1 MTTPTEV
8 SKNTEMGW
16 GSDAVAAMLRALDL
30 KYAALLPG
38 ASYRGL
44 HDSIVNYLGNENPEM
59 ILCLHEEH
67 TVALAHGYAKVSGK
81 PMLAIVHS
89 NVGLM
94 HATMAIFN
102 AFCDRVPVLI
112 LGANGPAD
120 AAKRRPWIDWIHTTQ
135 DMGALIR
142 TYTKWDDTPGSPAA
156 ALESLLRAYQV
167 AAALP
172 TGPTIVFL
180 DTELQEQKL
189 SAPLKLPPVAKYAPP
204 EPPAPAA
211 GDVKRVLAALQ
222 AAKHPVILTGRC
234 TRLVADWDARVA
246 LAETLSARVVTNY
259 MSGAMFPTDHPLC
272 LGQSR
277 GKAAGAALREA
288 DLILDLDS
296 IDLAGTLK
304 SVSAG
309 KPLEAKVISASMDRY
324 VHNGWSMDYQALPA
338 LDINLAVPPDAL
350 VAALLAELGNPK
362 PKPALRNGAAARPKP
377 PANGNGS
384 ATQIGIDAFSRAV
397 SEALAGEEVCFTRL
411 PLGVNEADFVFR
423 HPLDYMGGDG
433 GGGIGSGLGNS
444 VGSALA
450 LRGTSRLPVCMTG
463 DGDFLMGNTA
473 LWTAVHSH
481 IPLLVIV
488 ANNRSYYN
496 DEVHQERMA
505 VVRSRPVERKW
516 IGQRIDDPP
525 PDLAGFARVQ
535 GAIGI
540 GPITDRNDIGKAIA
554 EGVKHVKD
562 GKVCVI
568 DVVVLPEYSAGVG
581 PGVTAPEP
589 SARSLDERGG

>member
-1 MTTPTEV
+1 MASASKEAAGSPSGCEEEPQMTTPTEL

-67 TVALAHGYAKVSGK
+67 TVAVAHGYAKVSGK

-135 DMGALIR
+135 DMGALVR

-167 AAALP
+167 ARALP
-172 TGPTIVFL
+172 SGPTIVFL

-189 SAPLKLPPVAKYAPP
+189 AAPPVLPPVAKYAPP
-204 EPPAPAA
+204 EPPAPAP
-211 GDVKRVLAALQ
+211 GDVKRVLAALR
-222 AAKHPVILTGRC
+222 AAKHPVILAGRC

-246 LAETLSARVVTNY
+246 LAETLNARVATNY
-259 MSGAMFPTDHPLC
+259 MSGAMFPTDHPLY

-277 GKAAGAALREA
+277 TKAAGAALREA

-309 KPLEAKVISASMDRY
+309 KPL
-324 VHNGWSMDYQALPA
+324 
-338 LDINLAVPPDAL
+338 
-350 VAALLAELGNPK
+350 
-362 PKPALRNGAAARPKP
+362 
-377 PANGNGS
+377 
-384 ATQIGIDAFSRAV
+384 
-397 SEALAGEEVCFTRL
+397 
-411 PLGVNEADFVFR
+411 
-423 HPLDYMGGDG
+423 
-433 GGGIGSGLGNS
+433 
-444 VGSALA
+444 
-450 LRGTSRLPVCMTG
+450 
-463 DGDFLMGNTA
+463 
-473 LWTAVHSH
+473 
-481 IPLLVIV
+481 
-488 ANNRSYYN
+488 
-496 DEVHQERMA
+496 
-505 VVRSRPVERKW
+505 
-516 IGQRIDDPP
+516 
-525 PDLAGFARVQ
+525 
-535 GAIGI
+535 
-540 GPITDRNDIGKAIA
+540 
-554 EGVKHVKD
+554 
-562 GKVCVI
+562 
-568 DVVVLPEYSAGVG
+568 
-581 PGVTAPEP
+581 
-589 SARSLDERGG
+589 